1 MTMAETMDNKSGNR
15 PLTSF
20 VVTYHN
26 EDISMLREC
35 LTSILSLSLSKA
47 EKEVIVVDD
56 GSDICPMNELMEY
69 GDNVIYVRKPNG
81 GLGSARNLGITIAT
95 GTYMQFVD
103 ADDYL
108 ITAEYERCLD
118 VARYKNPDM
127 VMFNFTRNNKVEQ
140 NMTVVDEIPVAGV
153 DFMRQNNLRGTSWG
167 YLFKKD
173 VIHNLRFPADIVHE
187 DEEFT
192 PQLVLRCERI
202 FSLDSVAYFYRV
214 HSNRITT
221 SNDNRWKLRRLD
233 DTETVIM
240 RLHRRS
246 DTLPY
251 EERQALRRRI
261 AQLTMDYLHNVI
273 VLTRS
278 RRFLDERIE
287 TLEREGLFPLPEKAY
302 TRKYAIFSKMVKTS
316 VGRNILLA
324 TLPIIS
330 HRK

>member
-15 PLTSF
+15 PLMSF

-140 NMTVVDEIPVAGV
+140 NMTVVDETPVAGV

-173 VIHNLRFPADIVHE
+173 VIHNLRFPADIIHE

-214 HSNRITT
+214 HSN
-221 SNDNRWKLRRLD
+221 
-233 DTETVIM
+233 
-240 RLHRRS
+240 
-246 DTLPY
+246 
-251 EERQALRRRI
+251 
-261 AQLTMDYLHNVI
+261 
-273 VLTRS
+273 
-278 RRFLDERIE
+278 
-287 TLEREGLFPLPEKAY
+287 
-302 TRKYAIFSKMVKTS
+302 
-316 VGRNILLA
+316 
-324 TLPIIS
+324 
-330 HRK
+330 

>member
-1 MTMAETMDNKSGNR
+1 
-15 PLTSF
+15 
-20 VVTYHN
+20 
-26 EDISMLREC
+26 
-35 LTSILSLSLSKA
+35 
-47 EKEVIVVDD
+47 
-56 GSDICPMNELMEY
+56 
-69 GDNVIYVRKPNG
+69 
-81 GLGSARNLGITIAT
+81 
-95 GTYMQFVD
+95 
-103 ADDYL
+103 
-108 ITAEYERCLD
+108 
-118 VARYKNPDM
+118 
-127 VMFNFTRNNKVEQ
+127 
-140 NMTVVDEIPVAGV
+140 
-153 DFMRQNNLRGTSWG
+153 
-167 YLFKKD
+167 
-173 VIHNLRFPADIVHE
+173 
-187 DEEFT
+187 
-192 PQLVLRCERI
+192 
-202 FSLDSVAYFYRV
+202 
-214 HSNRITT
+214 
-221 SNDNRWKLRRLD
+221 
-233 DTETVIM
+233 M

>member
-1 MTMAETMDNKSGNR
+1 MAETMDNKSGNR
-15 PLTSF
+15 PLMSF

-56 GSDICPMNELMEY
+56 VSDIRPMNELMEY

-140 NMTVVDEIPVAGV
+140 NMTVVDETPVAGV

-173 VIHNLRFPADIVHE
+173 VIHSLRFPADIVHE

-202 FSLDSVAYFYRV
+202 FSLDSAASFYRV
-214 HSNRITT
+214 HSNRLTT

>member
-15 PLTSF
+15 PLMSF

-127 VMFNFTRNNKVEQ
+127 VMFNITRNNKVEQ
-140 NMTVVDEIPVAGV
+140 NMTVVDETPVAGV

>member
-1 MTMAETMDNKSGNR
+1 MAETMDNKSGNR
-15 PLTSF
+15 PLMSF

-140 NMTVVDEIPVAGV
+140 NMTVVDETPVAGV

-173 VIHNLRFPADIVHE
+173 VIHNLRFP
-187 DEEFT
+187 
-192 PQLVLRCERI
+192 P
-202 FSLDSVAYFYRV
+202 
-214 HSNRITT
+214 T
-221 SNDNRWKLRRLD
+221 SSTR
-233 DTETVIM
+233 
-240 RLHRRS
+240 
-246 DTLPY
+246 
-251 EERQALRRRI
+251 
-261 AQLTMDYLHNVI
+261 
-273 VLTRS
+273 TRS
-278 RRFLDERIE
+278 LHPS
-287 TLEREGLFPLPEKAY
+287 LCCAVSVSSPW
-302 TRKYAIFSKMVKTS
+302 TRWHISIASTPTELQPATTI
-316 VGRNILLA
+316 VG
-324 TLPIIS
+324 S
-330 HRK
+330 